1 MLLVK
6 GDKNSDLKQNAKY
19 CFCCLLIVISWSFG
33 SMRLNAQT
41 ETDLRQWAGEVAEMY
56 AADTEQ
62 EDLSFLIE
70 DLLDLVRDPLNLNT
84 ADREELERIFFLS
97 DLQIEHILFKRYVN
111 GPFHSIFELQAV
123 EGLSMTTIRQMEP
136 LVWLGPEEPVI
147 RPFRV
152 WGDLFVRSEL
162 ILEKAAGYIG
172 DGEEPAAF
180 KGDRFRHYLRAEAQT
195 SRQWSAGFIAEKDP
209 GEPMFGSHI
218 SGVDLMTGYLRYE
231 EPRGILRE
239 AVAGQFSMS
248 AGQGLVVQSGM
259 PARKSSMATTIRNR
273 GPGFR
278 PSLSAS
284 EYGGLRGGYLTLAK
298 GAFELTP
305 FFSVKQQSG
314 RLQTDSAGN
323 VWLTSLRKD
332 GLFRTETELS
342 QRHNVTEQ
350 VGGAKI
356 TYKSRRFTLDA
367 GHLFY
372 HLSEPLMPDSQAYNQ
387 FYFRG
392 RENQN
397 SWFSYVYTPRNLL
410 LFGEVALNDLE
421 HPAFWNGLVCEVAP
435 GMALA
440 LGHRLFPLRYNAP
453 LAGPLSESSSFAG
466 ESGFYVG
473 IEWQLPGRME
483 VSSYLD
489 RYRFEWLKY
498 GIDAPSGGFDWLLQ
512 VQRSFSGGQKLLVRY
527 RYREKPV
534 NQMEEGLEN
543 SLARQIHNQI
553 KAQYR
558 YNLTGKWQLTSLA
571 EWHFV
576 GEEEVNHRGLLLA
589 QDLRLVTLQ
598 EKLTLTC
605 RYALFDTDDYSARI
619 YAYEPDV
626 LYKFLV
632 PAYSGKG
639 SRYLLLIN
647 YKMTPALHFWLR
659 AARWVYDG
667 RNEIGTGYNRIEG
680 NTKTEVRFQIRKKF

>member
-1 MLLVK
+1 MFLVK
-6 GDKNSDLKQNAKY
+6 DDKKRDLEQNAKY
-19 CFCCLLIVISWSFG
+19 CFSCLLMVIWWSLG
-33 SMRLNAQT
+33 STRLYAQT
-41 ETDLRQWAGEVAEMY
+41 ETDLRQWATEVAEMY

-70 DLLDLVRDPLNLNT
+70 DLLDLTRDPLNLNT

-111 GPFHSIFELQAV
+111 GPFHSMFELQAV
-123 EGLSMTTIRQMEP
+123 EGLPVATIRQMEP
-136 LVWLGPEEPVI
+136 LVWLGPEEPEMK
-147 RPFRV
+147 PFRV
-152 WGDLFVRSEL
+152 WGDVFARSEL
-162 ILEKAAGYIG
+162 TLEKAAGYVG
-172 DGEEPAAF
+172 DGDEPPVF
-180 KGDRFRHYLRAEAQT
+180 KGDRFRHYLRVEAQT
-195 SRQWSAGFIAEKDP
+195 TRQWSAGFIAEKDP
-209 GEPMFGSHI
+209 GEPMFGGYI

-231 EPRGILRE
+231 APRGVLRE
-239 AVAGQFSMS
+239 VVAGQYSMS

-259 PARKSSMATTIRNR
+259 AARKSSMATTIRNR

-284 EYGGLRGGYLTLAK
+284 EYGGLRGGYFTLAM
-298 GAFELTP
+298 GAVELTP
-305 FFSVKQQSG
+305 FLSVKQQSG

-323 VWLTSLRKD
+323 EWLTSLRKD

-350 VGGAKI
+350 AGGARI
-356 TYKSRRFTLDA
+356 TYKSRRFTLEA
-367 GHLFY
+367 GHLYY
-372 HLSEPLMPDSQAYNQ
+372 HLSKPLMPDSQAYNQ

-392 RENQN
+392 TENQN

-410 LFGEVALNDLE
+410 LFGEVALNNLG
-421 HPAFWNGLVCEVAP
+421 HPAFWNGVVLEVAP

-440 LGHRLFPLRYNAP
+440 LGHRLIPVQYNAP

-466 ESGFYVG
+466 ESGFYAG
-473 IEWQLPGRME
+473 IEWQLPGRVE

-489 RYRFEWLKY
+489 SYRFKWLKY
-498 GIDAPSGGFDWLLQ
+498 AIDGPSEGFDWLMQ
-512 VQRSFSGGQKLLVRY
+512 IQRSFGGGQKLLVRY

-534 NQMEEGLEN
+534 NQPEGGLEN
-543 SLARQIHNQI
+543 SLAQRVHNQI

-558 YNLTGKWQLTSLA
+558 YNPTGKWQLTSLA

-576 GEEEVNHRGLLLA
+576 EEEEANYRGLLLA
-589 QDLRLVTLQ
+589 QDLRLVTLKD
-598 EKLTLTC
+598 KLTLTC
-605 RYALFDTDDYSARI
+605 RYALFDTNDYNARI

-647 YKMTPALHFWLR
+647 YKMTPGLHFWLR

-667 RNEIGTGYNRIEG
+667 RSEIGTGHNRVAG
-680 NTKTEVRFQIRKKF
+680 NTKTEVRFQMRIKF